1 MHSRQ
6 LPCQRAVCGAQLQ
19 RCPSRKTTPRLQCT
33 AATTDPLLL
42 RVARGEE
49 AERTPVWLMRQAGR
63 YMKAFREYSDKYS
76 FRERSETTDI
86 ALKLSLQPWEAF
98 QPDGVI
104 MFSDIL
110 TPLPALGIEFDVIKG
125 RGPIIEI
132 PIRSMEQVQA
142 LTPLEDPQKKLPF
155 VQETL
160 SGIRSEVGNQATV
173 LGFVG
178 TPWTLAAYCVEGRA
192 DKHCTK
198 TKTMMA
204 KNPAVLHALL
214 SHLTSNIADYVCYQI
229 EAGAQVVQL
238 FDSWAHHL
246 NPSQFATFSLPYVE
260 EVIQRVRTRHPDTPI
275 IFHANGGTG
284 KHHLMKTST
293 ANVIGLDWRCDM
305 ALARQTLEDRPVQG
319 NVDPTVLLGPQDG
332 IAQAVQDC
340 MEAAGSQGHILNVGD
355 GVTPNIPEENVAY
368 FVRMATQQAHSRNMT
383 ESDMAVAVC

>member
-1 MHSRQ
+1 MHCKQLAGQTAAFSPHPTTRQ
-6 LPCQRAVCGAQLQ
+6 NKR
-19 RCPSRKTTPRLQCT
+19 RCICT
-33 AATTDPLLL
+33 AVHQDPLLL

-76 FRERSETTDI
+76 FRDRSETTDI
-86 ALKLSLQPWEAF
+86 ALTLSLQPWQAF

-110 TPLPALGIEFDVIKG
+110 TPLPALGIEFDVVKG
-125 RGPIIEI
+125 SGPIIEV
-132 PIRSMEQVQA
+132 PIRSMEQVKA
-142 LTPLEDPQKKLPF
+142 LTPLEDPQSKLPF
-155 VQETL
+155 VQQTL
-160 SGIRSEVGNQATV
+160 AGIRSEVGNQATV

-178 TPWTLAAYCVEGRA
+178 TPWTLAAYSIEGKA

-198 TKTMMA
+198 TKTMMM

-229 EAGAQVVQL
+229 ESGAQVVQL

-246 NPSQFATFSLPYVE
+246 NPSQFATFSLPYAE
-260 EVIQRVRTRHPDTPI
+260 EVIKRVRTRHPDTPI

-284 KHHLMKTST
+284 KHHLMGQST
-293 ANVIGLDWRCDM
+293 ANVIGLDWRCDI
-305 ALARQTLEDRPVQG
+305 AHARKTLGERTVQG
-319 NVDPTVLLGPQDG
+319 NVDPTVLLGPREG
-332 IAQAVQDC
+332 IQQAVEEC
-340 MEAAGSQGHILNVGD
+340 MQAAGPTGHILNVGD

-368 FVRMATQQAHSRNMT
+368 FVHLATKPQHSDAQ
-383 ESDMAVAVC
+383 EQPELAVAPC